1 MDLTNQTL
9 TYSKKGKDIGT
20 RCYPHA
26 HNCTKPEEED
36 THSIRKKFIGIQYTD
51 HENVDKRWLAQNGK
65 VRNKKF
71 PAHILFQ

>member
-1 MDLTNQTL
+1 MDLTIQKL

-36 THSIRKKFIGIQYTD
+36 THSIRKKLQVYWKFQ
-51 HENVDKRWLAQNGK
+51 QNMISSK
-65 VRNKKF
+65 WKSKK
-71 PAHILFQ
+71 